1 MLSIF
6 LSFIFSINL
15 TMQDSASLTL
25 TFSGIKKPKGQLMV
39 ALNDVE
45 GKMIQGYQVPVT
57 KTGDLVYTIKNIKPG
72 KYTMAVFHD
81 INMDEKLNTN
91 MLGIPTEP
99 YGFSNNARGTFGPP
113 SLADQTFSVSS
124 ETKMSITLK

>member
-25 TFSGIKKPKGQLMV
+25 TFSGIKKPIGQLMV